1 MRYNMLCRKLP
12 KSNIELP
19 EIGFGGAV
27 IGNLYKKISDA
38 DAYDALDCAFS
49 NKLTYI
55 DTAPH
60 YGQGLSEKRIGNYLE
75 KSQVKAI
82 ISTKVGRKLLPIVK
96 PPLGTI
102 RHGFEDGEAFEP
114 FYDYSYDGIMY
125 SFEDSKRRLKKDY
138 IDIVLVHD
146 IGKLTHNENHNLYLA
161 QLSNSGFKALE
172 ELKTSG
178 QIGAIG
184 IGVNECEICEE
195 ILEITPLD
203 VILLAGRFTLLE
215 QTPLNGLFQK
225 CEKLETSIIIG
236 GPFNSGLLIDGA
248 TNNNRPFYNYEPAN
262 DEIISKVQKIENI
275 CNDFN
280 IPISAAALKFPLLNP
295 IVKSVI
301 PGLANASQVKATLKN
316 YDLKIPDELWKA
328 LIDNNLIQENA
339 PIKSIES

>member
-1 MRYNMLCRKLP
+1 MLCRKLL
-12 KSNIELP
+12 KSKIELP

-27 IGNLYKKISDA
+27 IGNLYKTISDE
-38 DAYDALDCAFS
+38 DAYKALDSALH

-75 KSQVKAI
+75 TSQVKAI
-82 ISTKVGRKLLPIVK
+82 ISTKVGRKLLPIDK

-102 RHGFEDGEAFEP
+102 RHGFEDGEPYEP
-114 FYDYSYDGIMY
+114 FFDYTYDGIMY
-125 SFEDSKRRLKKDY
+125 SFEESKRRLKKDY

-146 IGKLTHNENHNLYLA
+146 IGKLTHNEKHNFYLD
-161 QLSNSGFKALE
+161 QLSTSGFKALE
-172 ELKTSG
+172 ELKISN

-195 ILEITPLD
+195 ILDIAPLD
-203 VILLAGRFTLLE
+203 VILLAGRYTLLE

-225 CEKLETSIIIG
+225 CESLGTSIIIG

-248 TNNNRPFYNYEPAN
+248 TKNNNRPFYNYEPAN

-280 IPISAAALKFPLLNP
+280 IPISAAAIKFPLLNP

-301 PGLANASQVKATLKN
+301 PGLANASQVNATLKN
-316 YDLKIPDELWKA
+316 FDLIIPNELWEA
-328 LIDNNLIQENA
+328 LMDNNLIQTNA